1 MNVAVFA
8 SGRGSNL
15 NAIVEAIRKGVLP
28 ARLSIVVSNNASAG
42 ALELAR
48 SHNIPALCIRQ
59 KDFSSEEDFTEELLS
74 CLARHEADF
83 IALAGY
89 MKKIPP
95 QVIGRF
101 HNRITNIHPA
111 LLPAFGGPGMY
122 GMHVHE
128 AVLHAGVKITGV
140 TIHLVD
146 EEYDH
151 GPIVLQRPVEV
162 TPHDDAVSLAARV
175 QAVEHEVYP
184 LVLKAFAEGRVTV
197 EGARAWIKP

>member
-15 NAIVEAIRKGVLP
+15 NAIIEAIRKGVLP

-48 SHNIPALCIRQ
+48 SHNIPALRIRQ
-59 KDFSSEEDFTEELLS
+59 NDFSSEEAFSEELLL
-74 CLARHEADF
+74 CLARYEADF

-95 QVIGRF
+95 QIVAHFR
-101 HNRITNIHPA
+101 NRITNIHPA

-128 AVLHAGVKITGV
+128 AVLRAGVKITGV
-140 TIHLVD
+140 TVHLVD

-151 GPIVLQRPVEV
+151 GPIILQRPVEV
-162 TPHDDAVSLAARV
+162 APDDDTASLAAKVRE
-175 QAVEHEVYP
+175 VEHAVYP
-184 LVLKAFAEGRVTV
+184 LALKAFAEGRVTV
-197 EGARAWIKP
+197 KGMTAWIRS